1 MWVAYFKVSL
11 LAAYSNILL
20 PTILK
25 NMNTV
30 MSEQEIAN
38 LLLYVAIT
46 ILILSLAGALKLFG
60 ITTSIIAVVLSD
72 IAFLSVLMS
81 NNLLHII
88 IAYYVVFRVVG
99 EVFLSVIKSFATSTV
114 TKYISASKFAI
125 YKLRLVFLGSSGA
138 ILGLLTTKVE
148 FVNVVL
154 LTNVIILL
162 MIILNILTFYFI
174 QKDLKEMN
182 EEIKMD

>member
-1 MWVAYFKVSL
+1 
-11 LAAYSNILL
+11 
-20 PTILK
+20 
-25 NMNTV
+25 
-30 MSEQEIAN
+30 
-38 LLLYVAIT
+38 
-46 ILILSLAGALKLFG
+46 
-60 ITTSIIAVVLSD
+60 
-72 IAFLSVLMS
+72 
-81 NNLLHII
+81 
-88 IAYYVVFRVVG
+88 
-99 EVFLSVIKSFATSTV
+99 VIKSFATSTI
-114 TKYISASKFAI
+114 TKYLSASKFAI